1 MGMTPLEGLMMGTR
15 SGDVDPAPWRDCRGN
30 PADPQRPG
38 SGSQIT
44 ASGLLG
50 ISGLFLRPAGAGAG
64 VA

>member
-1 MGMTPLEGLMMGTR
+1 MMGTR
-15 SGDVDPAPWRDCRGN
+15 SGDVDFGAMAWIAGETRQTLSDLERVAN
-30 PADPQRPG
+30 
-38 SGSQIT
+38 T